1 MNLYLVQHA
10 EAKSKDEDPD
20 RPLTDKGQSDIKKV
34 ANYVAQHGA
43 LQVGQI
49 LHSGKTRARQ
59 TAEVLAGAL
68 KGSGQVDQDDDLGAT
83 DEPSIWANRL
93 SDSREDVI
101 LVGHMPHLSKLA
113 ALLVCGDEEGQAVDF
128 QNGGVVCLT
137 QDEDTWAVSWV
148 VTPQIVR

>member
-20 RPLTDKGQSDIKKV
+20 RPLTDKGQADIQKV
-34 ANYVAQHGA
+34 AGYVAGHA
-43 LQVGQI
+43 SLHVGQI

-59 TAEVLAGAL
+59 TAEVLANAL
-68 KGSGQVDQDDDLGAT
+68 KGSGKVSQDEDLGAT

-93 SDSREDVI
+93 SDLSEDVM

-113 ALLVCGDEEGQAVDF
+113 ALLVCGDEEKQAVDF
-128 QNGGVVCLT
+128 QNGGIVCLS
-137 QDEDTWAVSWV
+137 QKEDSWAVQWI
-148 VTPQIVR
+148 VTPQIVS